1 MNEQRSPRILVIR
14 LSALGDVVMASG
26 LIPALRSLHPQAHLA
41 WLVEPPAAP
50 LLAANPRIDELI
62 VWPRGQWRQWWRE
75 RRFGEVLRAAAAL
88 RRRLRDGRFDL
99 VLDAQ
104 GLLKSGV
111 WSWLSAAPR
120 RISLYGREGSRWLAT
135 EVLHPGDEPGQ
146 PIASEYRALARHL
159 GAADA
164 AFKPDLAI
172 GAAAAQRAD
181 EVLAQAGIDGDFAV
195 LAPFT
200 TRPQKHWFED
210 RWAELAALLAASG
223 LRPVL
228 LGAPADREAAARIVA
243 LASPAAGLVDLVGA
257 TRLDESAAVIA
268 TSALLIGV
276 DTGLTHMGSALAV
289 PTVALFGS
297 TRPYLDAR
305 APATRI
311 LYEPLPCS
319 PCRRHPTCGGRFDC
333 MRLHTPAGVMQAARD
348 VLGRQAARPEM
359 QAHAALP
366 IMLQRR

>member
-1 MNEQRSPRILVIR
+1 MSTERAPRILVIR

-26 LIPALRSLHPQAHLA
+26 LIPALRSIHPQAHLA
-41 WLVEPPAAP
+41 WLVEPAAAP

-62 VWPRGQWRQWWRE
+62 VWPRGQWQQWWRE
-75 RRFGEVLRAAAAL
+75 RRVGELWRAARAL
-88 RRRLRDGRFDL
+88 RRRLRDARFDL

-104 GLLKSGV
+104 GLLKSGI
-111 WSWLSAAPR
+111 WSWLSDAPR

-135 EVLHPGDEPGQ
+135 EVLHPASEPGK
-146 PIASEYRALARHL
+146 PIAAEYRALARHL

-164 AFKPDLAI
+164 AFTPDLSTS
-172 GAAAAQRAD
+172 AAAAQRAG
-181 EVLAQAGIDGDFAV
+181 EVLVQAGVADSFAV

-210 RWAELAALLAASG
+210 RWAELASELAASG
-223 LRPVL
+223 LRPLL
-228 LGAPADREAAARIVA
+228 LGAPADRDAAARIVA
-243 LASPAAGLVDLVGA
+243 MTPAAAGLVDLVGA
-257 TRLDESAAVIA
+257 TKLDESAALIA
-268 TSALLIGV
+268 RAALLVGV

-305 APATRI
+305 APATRV

-319 PCRRHPTCGGRFDC
+319 PCKRHPTCGGRFDC
-333 MRLHTPAGVMQAARD
+333 MRLHTPAGVMQAARE
-348 VLGRQAARPEM
+348 VLARQATLARLPRPIIPI
-359 QAHAALP
+359 AA
-366 IMLQRR
+366 QR